1 MNKKIGLL
9 YLYALLIT
17 SALRASSKAS
27 MGNLMATMDIVL
39 SILGILMVFMLWQR
53 RQDR

>member
-17 SALRASSKAS
+17 SALRASSTGSIEIPLAII
-27 MGNLMATMDIVL
+27 DIAL
-39 SILGILMVFMLWQR
+39 SILGILLVFMLWQR
-53 RQDR
+53 RQNR

>member
-9 YLYALLIT
+9 FLYALLIT
-17 SALRASSKAS
+17 NALRAFSDAS
-27 MGNLMATMDIVL
+27 IGNLLAIMDIAL

-53 RQDR
+53 RQDG